1 MNTIN
6 IIDYNPNNYH
16 PYINRKI
23 AKLQQQER
31 SFDVT
36 PCFSYQSKGNPVNL
50 NSKVTGFINEPNY
63 NVEFTLKNGKRSSPQ
78 IIACRHLAERY
89 INTDQAK
96 SVYLSS
102 IDTKEKLENHPDFL
116 IDHNRLAKPKNSE
129 LAYYFSLDQL
139 PQVIKKLVINE
150 CLAKNKQDICFLLHS
165 SAHAMAIR
173 IKQKIEEE
181 VFIIYFYDPN
191 KTNIHKKIVLSDI
204 NQINKI
210 TLEVL
215 FGNTISSYF
224 TEDTPTACLL
234 ELSTKTTANKT
245 KDIKIFGTISPT
257 MLYLIALNEH
267 VNDKILQDL
276 LSKQDDKKIFNFN
289 MLNAQNNGLSVLSI
303 ALILNKVETLTTL
316 FNAIMNSKL
325 DYPDKII
332 LLVALD
338 ANGNTGLYNAFCT
351 NSTEAITEFCQSIL
365 NSDLKYKDKIL
376 LLNGYNNK
384 KLPSI
389 VVAHV
394 HNLTASLVAF
404 TRVIEQSNLKQEDK
418 NMLLYNHL
426 QEFQAMYPGW
436 V

>member
-1 MNTIN
+1 
-6 IIDYNPNNYH
+6 
-16 PYINRKI
+16 
-23 AKLQQQER
+23 
-31 SFDVT
+31 
-36 PCFSYQSKGNPVNL
+36 
-50 NSKVTGFINEPNY
+50 
-63 NVEFTLKNGKRSSPQ
+63 
-78 IIACRHLAERY
+78 
-89 INTDQAK
+89 
-96 SVYLSS
+96 
-102 IDTKEKLENHPDFL
+102 
-116 IDHNRLAKPKNSE
+116 
-129 LAYYFSLDQL
+129 
-139 PQVIKKLVINE
+139 
-150 CLAKNKQDICFLLHS
+150 
-165 SAHAMAIR
+165 
-173 IKQKIEEE
+173 
-181 VFIIYFYDPN
+181 
-191 KTNIHKKIVLSDI
+191 
-204 NQINKI
+204 
-210 TLEVL
+210 
-215 FGNTISSYF
+215 
-224 TEDTPTACLL
+224 
-234 ELSTKTTANKT
+234 
-245 KDIKIFGTISPT
+245 

-384 KLPSI
+384 KIPSI
-389 VVAHV
+389 VFAHV